1 MTSWVSKCN
10 AVASWGIAQQAI
22 LDFATD
28 FVVLFGSGHWGISLV
43 LKKDLYSQGECMNWK
58 RFFVAMFALLAALSI
73 GSNRLAAQTAT
84 TGDISGIVTD
94 QTGAIVPDAK
104 VTLKDNSKG
113 SVQDANTTRE
123 GTYRFFLLAP
133 GSYTVTVGATGFS
146 TSSRTGDVSVGQVA
160 VFNIQ
165 LSLGASTTS
174 VTVTEAAPLLQTD
187 NGDTGTTMSEQQI
200 SQVPNPGNDLS
211 YVAQMAPGVVMNT
224 MGGFGNVEA
233 FGLPATSNLF
243 TMNGM
248 DDNDPF
254 LNLNNSGATNLLLG
268 SNEIQEADVVTNG
281 YSAAYG
287 TFAGIN
293 VNYVTKSGGND
304 FHGNAVYY
312 WSGRAF
318 DATDWIS
325 HADGNPKPFNNAN
338 QWAASLGG
346 PIKKDKL
353 FFFLNTEGL
362 RVLIP
367 VPAQIQVPTVAFEQA
382 TIANLNA
389 LGLTQS
395 IPFYCQ
401 NLPTICPGSA
411 AVPGSGA
418 GLFNLYNAVPN
429 QGSATALPNSC
440 SAPSTPGNL
449 IPASL
454 GGICA
459 NVINET
465 PINFAPEWQLAGRV
479 DWNIGAND
487 RAFFRL
493 QYDHG
498 VQPSVTDPIN
508 PVFNITSDQPEW
520 QGQLVETHTFSPTLV
535 NQFLIAGTWYSAIFK
550 PTNQAAA
557 TAAYPGGTLLFGDGS
572 FTNIGG
578 AINFVFPQGRN
589 VTQFQIGDDVT
600 KTMGNNAIKFGF
612 KFHRDWVSDHDLGF
626 FTNPLQVAFSNGDFF
641 NGGITGSEQEQAFV
655 NTQNVP
661 IRINNIAG
669 YIQDEWRVKPNLT
682 ITASL
687 RLEHNSNPN
696 CVTDC
701 FSTFAG
707 GFNQAVANEGDP
719 YNSIIQ
725 TGRSSALYKYQNLQW
740 EPRASFAWQ
749 PFGSTATGMLRSNL
763 VVRGG
768 VGIFYDIFPGQIA
781 DNMAENSPLYNLF
794 TVAPAVVN
802 GSCAGGAL
810 SPNETTLGGNL
821 FDCASGANTAF
832 VNAFNSGASSVAA
845 PPSIT
850 TAQLKTEAPQ
860 YQKWSL
866 QIQKGFGANDSID
879 IGYYGTHGI
888 HTPVL
893 NGSVN
898 AFGFGSLPAVAP
910 TDQFAQVTE
919 VQDQGISNYNGLVAS
934 YKHRFTGMGGGVIQL
949 NYTWSHA
956 FDEISNGGF
965 DSFSGNSI
973 QPQDPFNLRNN
984 YGPSDYDIRQNFNA
998 NYVWQVP
1005 IRKMM
1010 MGHGWAPL
1018 VDGWQ
1023 VSGTV
1028 FYHSGLPYTV
1038 FDTGESD
1045 ALNSNNYFGQIWPDV
1060 INPNV
1065 KIGCSN
1071 FSRSVQ
1077 TAANPLPTS
1086 CLSTADFVTA
1096 GTETGFGANG
1106 LRNKFRGPSYFNS
1119 DFSVTKNTRIPHW
1132 ERGTLGIGF
1141 QFFNVFNHPNFGF
1154 PNADVGSPSFGQVQS
1169 LVSPPTSILGSFL
1182 GGDASPRLI
1191 QLKANITF

>member
-1 MTSWVSKCN
+1 MQK
-10 AVASWGIAQQAI
+10 I
-22 LDFATD
+22 F
-28 FVVLFGSGHWGISLV
+28 LF
-43 LKKDLYSQGECMNWK
+43 QGECMNWK
-58 RFFVAMFALLAALSI
+58 RFFVAMFALLAVLSI

-94 QTGAIVPDAK
+94 QTGAIVPNAK
-104 VTLKDNSKG
+104 VSLKDNSKG
-113 SVQDANTTRE
+113 STQDASTTRE
-123 GTYRFFLLAP
+123 GSYRFFLLAP
-133 GSYTVTVGATGFS
+133 GSYTVTVASAGFS

-160 VFNIQ
+160 VMNIQ

-254 LNLNNSGATNLLLG
+254 LNLNNSGASNLLLG

-304 FHGNAVYY
+304 FHGNAVYF

-318 DATDWIS
+318 DATDWIT

-338 QWAASLGG
+338 QWAGSIGG

-353 FFFLNTEGL
+353 FFFFNTEGL

-367 VPAQIQVPTVAFEQA
+367 VPSQIQVPTVAFEQA
-382 TIANLNA
+382 TITNLTS
-389 LGLTQS
+389 LGLTAS

-401 NLPTICPGSA
+401 NLPGICPTSA
-411 AVPGSGA
+411 AVPGAGA

-429 QGSATALPNSC
+429 QGSAVPVAGSC
-440 SAPSTPGNL
+440 TAPSTPGNQ

-454 GGICA
+454 GGVCA
-459 NVINET
+459 NLLQET
-465 PINFAPEWQLAGRV
+465 PINFAPENQYAGRV

-498 VQPSVTDPIN
+498 VQPSITDPVN
-508 PVFNITSDQPEW
+508 PVFNVTSDQPEW

-535 NQFLIAGTWYSAIFK
+535 NQFIVAATWYSAIFK
-550 PTNQAAA
+550 STNQAAA
-557 TAAYPGGTLLFGDGS
+557 LAAYPGGTLTFGDGQL
-572 FTNIGG
+572 TNIGG
-578 AINFVFPQGRN
+578 VENFVFPQGRN
-589 VTQFQIGDDVT
+589 VTQFQIGDDVS
-600 KTMGNNAIKFGF
+600 KTLGNHAVKFGF

-626 FTNPLQVAFSNGDFF
+626 FTNPLQVAFGVGDFF
-641 NGGITGSEQEQAFV
+641 NGGITGSEQEQAFTA
-655 NTQNVP
+655 TQNVP

-669 YIQDEWRVKPNLT
+669 YVQDEWRMKPQFTL
-682 ITASL
+682 TASL
-687 RLEHNSNPN
+687 RLEHNSNPD
-696 CVTDC
+696 CVTNC

-707 GFNQAVANEGDP
+707 GFDQAIANEGAP
-719 YNSIIQ
+719 YNQIIQ
-725 TGRSSALYKYQNLQW
+725 TGRSQALYNYQSLQW
-740 EPRASFAWQ
+740 EPRVSFAWQ
-749 PFGSTATGMLRSNL
+749 PFGIAATGLKSNL
-763 VVRGG
+763 VIRGG
-768 VGIFYDIFPGQIA
+768 AGIFYDIFPGQIA
-781 DNMAENSPLYNLF
+781 DNMAENSPLYNIF
-794 TVAPAVVN
+794 VVASPSVG
-802 GSCAGGAL
+802 GSCPGGAL
-810 SPNETTLGGNL
+810 SPNEVGNL
-821 FDCASGANTAF
+821 FDCSTAANTAF
-832 VNAFNSGASSVAA
+832 QTAFAGGASTVDAV
-845 PPSIT
+845 PNIV
-850 TAQLKTEAPQ
+850 TATRKTQAPQ

-866 QIQKGFGANDSID
+866 QIQKTFGANDSID

-888 HTPVL
+888 HTPIL

-919 VQDQGISNYNGLVAS
+919 VQDEGISNYNGMVLS
-934 YKHRFTGMGGGVIQL
+934 YKHRFSGLGGGVVQL
-949 NYTWSHA
+949 NYTYSHA
-956 FDEISNGGF
+956 FDEVSNGGF

-973 QPQDPFNLRNN
+973 APQDPFNLRNN
-984 YGPSDYDIRQNFNA
+984 YGPSDYDIRHNFNA
-998 NYVWQVP
+998 NYVWQLP
-1005 IRKMM
+1005 IRRAL

-1028 FYHSGLPYTV
+1028 FFHSGLPYTV
-1038 FDTGESD
+1038 HDTGESD
-1045 ALNSNNYFGQIWPDV
+1045 ALNSNNYFAQLWPD
-1060 INPNV
+1060 ILNPNV
-1065 KIGCSN
+1065 KTGCSN
-1071 FSRSVQ
+1071 FAASVQ
-1077 TAANPLPTS
+1077 TVANPNPVP
-1086 CLSTADFVTA
+1086 CLSPADFVAA

-1106 LRNKFRGPSYFNS
+1106 LRNKFRAPDYFNS
-1119 DFSVTKNTRIPHW
+1119 DFSVTKNTKIPHW

-1154 PNADVGSPSFGQVQS
+1154 PNANTASSLFGQVQS
-1169 LVSPPTSILGSFL
+1169 MVSPPTSILGSFL